1 MPTGCAI
8 GLKGRTGTVMAI
20 RCHFEGYPS
29 GVGRC
34 LYRSYAIEERVR
46 ALIELGEIFS
56 IGSYLSKDELPQDAN
71 PDDFVNAYS
80 SDQNNDISHIVVY
93 PNKKRYTE
101 SALDEL
107 NADYLYLFEDG
118 RWMIYCGLEWNS
130 PSDWHELKDILKRD
144 DVGIE

>member
-56 IGSYLSKDELPQDAN
+56 IGNISAWRQQPVLWCRDECNEA
-71 PDDFVNAYS
+71 
-80 SDQNNDISHIVVY
+80 H
-93 PNKKRYTE
+93 
-101 SALDEL
+101 
-107 NADYLYLFEDG
+107 
-118 RWMIYCGLEWNS
+118 
-130 PSDWHELKDILKRD
+130 
-144 DVGIE
+144 

>member
-1 MPTGCAI
+1 MSTGSAI
-8 GLKGRTGTVMAI
+8 GLKGRNGTVVAI

-29 GVGRC
+29 GVGLC
-34 LYRSYAIEERVR
+34 LYRSYATEERVR
-46 ALIELGEIFS
+46 ALVELGEIYS
-56 IGSYLSKDELPQDAN
+56 IGPYLSKDELPKDAN
-71 PDDFVNAYS
+71 PDDIVDAYCF
-80 SDQNNDISHIVVY
+80 DQNNQITHIVVF

-118 RWMIYCGLEWNS
+118 RWMVYCGLEWDS

-144 DVGIE
+144 KIDIE